1 MAQINTRIV
10 LRNDTKANWETVKDT
25 VTLMVGE
32 IGIETD
38 TGLFK
43 IGKEKSPGVLC
54 TWAELEYANE
64 IPEVDFSTVTNSV
77 KVESTLEALGT
88 GAVVGDMGIVKAPLY
103 QGATEYTYTAYVW
116 NGTNWAAMDGNYSAA
131 NVFIPEDI
139 TLSGDFGTVYDT
151 ADKKYY
157 SITTLGNKKI
167 GDTFAAGTSMQE
179 MWSEILSKRLQPSK
193 TDPSISI
200 SASGDDGN
208 KEVGD
213 TYTKPTATLTVNSGN
228 YTYGYKDASGT
239 KQTGTGVTFPTAKIA
254 YGADDTITTANQ
266 YVTAEDLANGG
277 TVSIAATKYAAD
289 ATTASYTDNT
299 VNYTFSG
306 NASNTAGEIAIDNL
320 GAPSDPVVQI
330 AANNKITATDKTVG
344 FRGYRKMFCG
354 YNSAAALN
362 SGTIRALS
370 YKLTSDGKTYNGSK
384 AGTTQI
390 GITLPEGATNLVIA
404 CPTKSVGKKYTL
416 SKVEMYSAGVWDDY
430 TSKFEQ
436 QNTAEAPIAVDGKVE
451 GKDAQNYNV
460 YMYKFAALKGD
471 TQFRF
476 TLAAVNA

>member
-1 MAQINTRIV
+1 METKQINTRIV
-10 LRNDTKANWETVKDT
+10 LRNDTKDEWNKVKDT
-25 VTLMVGE
+25 VVLLAGE
-32 IGIETD
+32 IGVETD

-43 IGKEKSPGVLC
+43 IGNGTS
-54 TWAELEYANE
+54 TWGQLEYAND
-64 IPEVDFSTVTNSV
+64 IPDVDLSTVTNSV
-77 KVESTLEALGT
+77 KVESTLEALGAGT
-88 GAVVGDMGIVKAPLY
+88 VVGDMGIVKAPLY

-116 NGTNWAAMDGNYSAA
+116 NGTNWAAMDGNYSAS
-131 NVFIPEDI
+131 NVFISEDI
-139 TLSGDFGTVYDT
+139 TLSGSYGKDSAGHT
-151 ADKKYY
+151 
-157 SITTLGNKKI
+157 ITTFGNKKI
-167 GDTFAAGTSMQE
+167 GDSFAAGTSMQE

-213 TYTKPTATLTVNSGN
+213 TYTKPTATLTVNSGS
-228 YTYGYKDASGT
+228 YTYGYKDANGT
-239 KQTGTGVTFPTAKIA
+239 KQSGTGVTFPTAKIA
-254 YGADDTITTANQ
+254 YGADDTITTTNQ
-266 YVTAEDLANGG
+266 YTSATNLANGG
-277 TVSIAATKYAAD
+277 TVQIAASKYASS

-384 AGTTQI
+384 AATTQI

-416 SKVEMYSAGVWDDY
+416 SKVEMFSAGVWDDY

-436 QNTAEAPIAVDGKVE
+436 QNTADAPITVDGKVE

-476 TLAAVNA
+476 TLAAANA

>member
-10 LRNDTKANWETVKDT
+10 LRNDTKDEWDKVKDT
-25 VTLMVGE
+25 AVLLAGE
-32 IGIETD
+32 IGVETD

-43 IGKEKSPGVLC
+43 IGNGTS
-54 TWAELEYANE
+54 TWGQLEYAND
-64 IPEVDFSTVTNSV
+64 IPDVDLSTVTNSV
-77 KVESTLEALGT
+77 KVESTLDALGT
-88 GAVVGDMGIVKAPLY
+88 GTVVGDMGIVKAPLY

-116 NGTNWAAMDGNYSAA
+116 NGTNWAAMDGNYSAS
-131 NVFIPEDI
+131 NVFISEDI
-139 TLSGDFGTVYDT
+139 TLSGSYGKDSAGHT
-151 ADKKYY
+151 
-157 SITTLGNKKI
+157 ITTFGNKKI
-167 GDTFAAGTSMQE
+167 GDSFAAGTSMQE

-200 SASGDDGN
+200 SASGDDGS

-213 TYTKPTATLTVNSGN
+213 TYTKPTATLTVNSGS
-228 YTYGYKDASGT
+228 YTYGYKDANGT
-239 KQTGTGVTFPTAKIA
+239 KQSGTGVTFPTVKIA

-266 YVTAEDLANGG
+266 YTSATNLTNGG
-277 TVSIAATKYAAD
+277 TVQIAASKYVSG

-306 NASNTAGEIAIDNL
+306 NASNTVGEIAIDNL
-320 GAPSDPVVQI
+320 GAPSDPIVQI
-330 AANNKITATDKTVG
+330 AANSKITATDKTVG

-370 YKLTSDGKTYNGSK
+370 YKLTSDGKTYNGTK
-384 AGTTQI
+384 AGTSQI

-416 SKVEMYSAGVWDDY
+416 AKVEMYSAGVWDDY

-436 QNTAEAPIAVDGKVE
+436 QNTTDAPITVDGKVT

-476 TLAAVNA
+476 TLAAANA

>member
-1 MAQINTRIV
+1 M
-10 LRNDTKANWETVKDT
+10 LRNDTKDEWNKVKDT
-25 VTLMVGE
+25 VVLLAGE
-32 IGIETD
+32 IGVETD

-43 IGKEKSPGVLC
+43 IGNGSS
-54 TWAELEYANE
+54 TWGALEYAND
-64 IPEVDFSTVTNSV
+64 IPDVDLSTVTNSV
-77 KVESTLEALGT
+77 KVETSLEALGT
-88 GAVVGDMGIVKAPLY
+88 GTVVGDMGIVRAPLY
-103 QGATEYTYTAYVW
+103 TGSSEYTYTAYVW

-131 NVFIPEDI
+131 NVFISEDI
-139 TLSGDFGTVYDT
+139 TLSGSYGKDSAGHT
-151 ADKKYY
+151 
-157 SITTLGNKKI
+157 ITTFGNKKI
-167 GDTFAAGTSMQE
+167 GDSFTAGTSMQE

-213 TYTKPTATLTVNSGN
+213 TYTKPTATLTVNSGS
-228 YTYGYKDASGT
+228 YTYGYKDANGT

-254 YGADDTITTANQ
+254 YGADDTITTTNQ
-266 YVTAEDLANGG
+266 YTSATNLANGG
-277 TVSIAATKYAAD
+277 TVQIAASKYASG

-306 NASNTAGEIAIDNL
+306 NASNTVGEIAIDNL
-320 GAPSDPVVQI
+320 GAPSNPVVQI
-330 AANNKITATDKTVG
+330 AANSKITATDKTVG

-384 AGTTQI
+384 AATTQI

-416 SKVEMYSAGVWDDY
+416 SKVEMFSAGVWDDY

-436 QNTAEAPIAVDGKVE
+436 QNTASAPITVDGKVE

-476 TLAAVNA
+476 TLAAANA